1 MLFTKRHVC
10 KEPTTKPA
18 LSGGSSPVG
27 ADITS
32 HYFQSG
38 ERIQVLESNRAKL
51 VDSQVL
57 VPTITTCDQVG
68 KVAPSDGMVKP
79 LGIKYDQ

>member
-1 MLFTKRHVC
+1 MQL
-10 KEPTTKPA
+10 
-18 LSGGSSPVG
+18 
-27 ADITS
+27 
-32 HYFQSG
+32 
-38 ERIQVLESNRAKL
+38 LESKRAKL

-79 LGIKYDQ
+79 LGIKYDH